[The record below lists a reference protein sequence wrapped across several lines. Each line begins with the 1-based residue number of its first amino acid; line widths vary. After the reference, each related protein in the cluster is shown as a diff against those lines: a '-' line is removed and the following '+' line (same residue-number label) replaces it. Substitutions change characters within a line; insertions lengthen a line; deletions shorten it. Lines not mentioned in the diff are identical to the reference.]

1 MSAPTS
7 NQPNQNIPPKKK
19 VNTKAVFLL
28 LLIVIAIGYLIAI
41 HHTSINHN
49 AADTKPNVNTKT
61 SNITAPSLQNFIAY
75 NFSLTNSM
83 QNNEIIQK
91 NGTIY
96 LQISGYFNQFPNSY
110 PQYISGK
117 IYIIYMQI
125 IVYNGTKSES
135 VILPV
140 FTLVN
145 YSKQQYFIYE
155 AQGDIPQLQQLLTL
169 LKTNEFVAVEFYTNT
184 SIQIMGYTV
193 W

>member
-1 MSAPTS
+1 
-7 NQPNQNIPPKKK
+7 
-19 VNTKAVFLL
+19 
-28 LLIVIAIGYLIAI
+28 
-41 HHTSINHN
+41 
-49 AADTKPNVNTKT
+49 
-61 SNITAPSLQNFIAY
+61 
-75 NFSLTNSM
+75 M